1 MRIADDATAH
11 RGKSKRIVR
20 ASIIGAGVPS
30 SRAGTLERILLLP
43 TRNVPDRVHLAL
55 GPMPPFNLYVPDRV
69 HFALMSGF
77 RAPMFPIGNMVL
89 VMDENDNIISQK
101 ASELASAFGSL
112 IRNRRQAL
120 AMTQDQLALA
130 TGVGRRFL
138 IDLEAGKTSC
148 QIGRSLVVA
157 EALGLR
163 PADILNAGISSQPTT
178 LPDLPDLIDEEKPN
192 G

>member
-1 MRIADDATAH
+1 
-11 RGKSKRIVR
+11 
-20 ASIIGAGVPS
+20 
-30 SRAGTLERILLLP
+30 
-43 TRNVPDRVHLAL
+43 
-55 GPMPPFNLYVPDRV
+55 
-69 HFALMSGF
+69 
-77 RAPMFPIGNMVL
+77 MFPIGNMVL